1 MPSCA
6 NMERNLPQPGFWM
19 ASLLV
24 VLVFW
29 VQLVLSVPLGILDVV
44 IEHGLHQPPPHLE
57 RQPLLVGSINLV
69 ACGAAIALGLGL
81 NRLLFRHAFPIGR
94 ITALQVA
101 GVSVTLLG
109 AVVLLSEGDNLL
121 RALLPPPQWLSNWL
135 NALFFAHDKLL
146 SRILLLVIIAP
157 LTEELL
163 FRGIILRGLL
173 SRHRP
178 AVAVVLTALLFAA
191 LHCNPW
197 QFLSP
202 LFLGIAFGWFYLRT
216 GSVGLCVLA
225 HAFSNGLV
233 IVLPMLPLDIPGL
246 VDTPDNA
253 KTAFQPWWLDLCGLG
268 LLLFGL
274 WTFRRAAPAA
284 QTPEAQTPPIIALDK
299 TA

>member
-1 MPSCA
+1 
-6 NMERNLPQPGFWM
+6 M
-19 ASLLV
+19 AALLAVLVLFVQV
-24 VLVFW
+24 VLA
-29 VQLVLSVPLGILDVV
+29 VPLGILDVV
-44 IEHGLHQPPPHLE
+44 IEHSLHRPPPHLE
-57 RQPLLVGSINLV
+57 QQPLLVGSINLI
-69 ACGAAIALGLGL
+69 AFGAAIALGLSL
-81 NRLLFRHAFPIGR
+81 NRLRFRHAFPIGR

-101 GVSVTLLG
+101 GVAVTLLG
-109 AVVLLSEGDNLL
+109 SAVLLSEADNFL
-121 RALLPPPQWLSNWL
+121 RALLPLPQWLSNWL
-135 NALFFAHDKLL
+135 SGLFLAHDKLL

-225 HAFSNGLV
+225 HAFSNGLA

-246 VDTPDNA
+246 CGTPEHG
-253 KTAFQPWWLDLCGLG
+253 KVAFQPWWLDLSGLG

-274 WTFRRAAPAA
+274 WTFHRAAPAA
-284 QTPEAQTPPIIALDK
+284 QASVAAIPPEIGEDNVQRFGPRQDQ
-299 TA
+299 